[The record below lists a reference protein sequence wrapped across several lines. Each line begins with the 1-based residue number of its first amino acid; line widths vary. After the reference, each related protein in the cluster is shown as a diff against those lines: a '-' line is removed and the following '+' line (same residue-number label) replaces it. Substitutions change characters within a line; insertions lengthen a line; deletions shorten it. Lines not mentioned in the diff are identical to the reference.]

1 MAVTIVAAVTVMAE
15 AERADRKTRATA
27 ASQARIETTL
37 RTMWRAQR
45 KGTIAALTRLRT
57 RFPEFQEGH
66 HLAEAVDPDDLND
79 PFDQVAGNTSGPL
92 VRRLD
97 LELPRAV
104 EAGGGSAHL
113 DLSIE
118 GAFDVGHPDAGHP
131 DAVSWLD
138 GRGAD
143 RVAQINDTTR
153 ARMRTI
159 LSNAADEGWSWQR
172 TARQIEQTFQGFS
185 TPASQSYLRT
195 RAELVAVTELAL
207 AYEEGARIVREGLV
221 KQGLAVEVSWLTVG
235 DDRVDPHCLA
245 NAGVGWIPST
255 ESFPSGASAPPDHP
269 GCRCSSM
276 SRVAPEEANK

>member
-1 MAVTIVAAVTVMAE
+1 MTAVAVADAVSALAE
-15 AERADRKTRATA
+15 AERVDRKTRDTSA
-27 ASQARIETTL
+27 AQTRIETTL
-37 RTMWRAQR
+37 RATWRAQKR
-45 KGTIAALTRLRT
+45 GVIAALTRIRT

-66 HLAEAVDPDDLND
+66 HLAEAIGPDDLND
-79 PFDQVAGNTSGPL
+79 PFDHVAGNTSGPL
-92 VRRLD
+92 IRRLD

-104 EAGGGSAHL
+104 EAGGNSANL

-118 GAFDVGHPDAGHP
+118 GAFDVGHP

-143 RVAQINDTTR
+143 RVAKINDTTR

-172 TARQIEQTFQGFS
+172 TARKIEQTFQGFS
-185 TPASQSYLRT
+185 APSTLKHLRT
-195 RAELVAVTELAL
+195 RAELVAVTELAE
-207 AYEEGARIVREGLV
+207 AYEEGARIVRDGLS

-245 NAGVGWIPST
+245 NAGVGWIPAD
-255 ESFPSGASAPPDHP
+255 ESFPSGVSAPPDHP
-269 GCRCSSM
+269 GCRCSSL
-276 SRVAPEEANK
+276 SRVAPEEA